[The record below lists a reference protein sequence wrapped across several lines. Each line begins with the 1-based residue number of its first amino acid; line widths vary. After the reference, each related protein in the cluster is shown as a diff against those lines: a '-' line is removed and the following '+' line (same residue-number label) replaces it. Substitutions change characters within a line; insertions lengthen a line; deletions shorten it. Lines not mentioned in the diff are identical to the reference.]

1 MTGMDNQEKR
11 IAVVSI
17 IIYNRAEAEKVNKIL
32 HDYSQY
38 IIGRMGLPYSEKNV
52 SIICVVMDA
61 PTSITS
67 ALSGKLGMLSGVTA
81 KTNTAKI

>member
-1 MTGMDNQEKR
+1 MDKR

-17 IIYNRAEAEKVNKIL
+17 IIYDRGESEKVNKVL
-32 HDYSQY
+32 HDYAPY
-38 IIGRMGLPYSEKNV
+38 IIGRMGLPYAEKGV

-61 PTSITS
+61 PTSVTS

>member
-1 MTGMDNQEKR
+1 MEEKR

-17 IIYNRAEAEKVNKIL
+17 IIYDRESANQVNDVL
-32 HDYSQY
+32 HEYGEF
-38 IIGRMGLPYSEKNV
+38 IIGRMGLPYTKKEV

>member
-1 MTGMDNQEKR
+1 MDKR
-11 IAVVSI
+11 IAVISI
-17 IIYNRAEAEKVNKIL
+17 IIYDRQEAENVNKIL
-32 HDYSQY
+32 HEYASY
-38 IIGRMGLPYSEKNV
+38 IIGRMGLPYAEKGV

-61 PTSITS
+61 PTSVTS